1 MDAGYKKLMASATQA
16 KDIAKL
22 LCMGG
27 SLTHTHTHT
36 AYASHCVCVCRIK
49 QMIAHKQ
56 KEERQQQLEE
66 L

>member
-16 KDIAKL
+16 KYIAKL

-27 SLTHTHTHT
+27 SLTHTLT